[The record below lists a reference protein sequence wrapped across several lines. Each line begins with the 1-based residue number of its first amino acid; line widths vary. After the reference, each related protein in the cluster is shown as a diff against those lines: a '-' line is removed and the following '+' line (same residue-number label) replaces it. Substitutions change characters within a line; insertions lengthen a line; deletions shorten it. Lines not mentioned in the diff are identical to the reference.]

1 MNKCRKIIC
10 LVLAVVM
17 MLGTFALSA
26 MTATGDTDNK
36 IYAFKFN
43 EDDYKPGMATNP
55 ADSYYTE
62 NDGTLVLE
70 SNEIHKQYQMF
81 FAVNEKNASRLEEAI
96 ITACRYYDGVLATEV
111 HIPWAKNKWGYNCS
125 PEIGITFMNSKQKT
139 VCKADI
145 TRYAPDTMEPHQVL
159 MDVTTFIDPETGDVN
174 YSSENAIKFVYV
186 QIQCYDWGCGS
197 GDPDGGTRGKYTV
210 SPFYVVTG
218 KEEVNTI
225 PTSEPDPN
233 QQTLLNFGKANKRDY
248 DNAPSS
254 RKYSADGVV
263 WKSEGM
269 ATAEN
274 AGFLEMKQINTFNQ
288 MQVNYAFEHGDALKN
303 AFNLAK
309 SENGTGYAKFTV
321 NIVQCL
327 DYNTRKDM
335 IAEIKFAVAQS
346 AESEAQYQE
355 FTAWQYPGTSRTYY
369 IDLTRYRAYQELS
382 SMSVAIQNYWHVKTN
397 PDGTK
402 EIFDYDRE
410 INWDQSLDRSEELG
424 YVRTYLFNTTVIV
437 SPVVVIPKTAEANH
451 TFKNTDSKIVLN
463 KFNTDSCVVPATKE
477 EKVNIDPNA
486 DGYTGKVEPTTK
498 PGSTS
503 GSGGSTTKIA
513 APKVSSA
520 AVVGK
525 NQIKVK
531 YGKVS
536 GAKYYQLY
544 RKVNTG
550 SWKKI
555 KTVSSK
561 YLTITDKTASAAG
574 TYQYKVRAVDA
585 KGGVSKDSNI
595 KKVTGVMSFSAKPT
609 IKLASIKK
617 GVKVTLSKKVTNAG
631 GYQIQYSKK
640 KTMKSAKTTTMKKT
654 AKYKN
659 VTKLTAKTRY
669 YVRVRAYKVIAGK
682 KQYGKWSTIKYVTT
696 KK

>member
-1 MNKCRKIIC
+1 MSKCKKIIS

-70 SNEIHKQYQMF
+70 SNEIHKQYQMY
-81 FAVNEKNASRLEEAI
+81 FAVNEKNASRLEESI

-125 PEIGITFMNSKQKT
+125 PEIGVTFLDSKHKT

-145 TRYAPDTMEPHQVL
+145 ARYAPDTMEPHQVL
-159 MDVTTFIDPETGDVN
+159 MDVTTFIDPETGEVN
-174 YSSENAIKFVYV
+174 YNNEIAFVYV
-186 QIQCYDWGCGS
+186 QIQCYDWACGS
-197 GDPDGGTRGKYTV
+197 GDADGGTRGKYTV

-218 KEEVNTI
+218 KEEINTI
-225 PTSEPDPN
+225 PTSKPDPN
-233 QQTLLNFGKANKRDY
+233 QQTLLNFGKSNKRDY

-288 MQVNYAFEHGDALKN
+288 MQVNYGFEHGEALKN

-309 SENGTGYAKFTV
+309 SDQGTGYAKFTV

-335 IAEIKFAVAQS
+335 IAEIKFAIGQS
-346 AESEAQYQE
+346 EDSEAQYQE

-397 PDGTK
+397 SDGTK

-410 INWDQSLDRSEELG
+410 INWDQSLDKSEELG

-451 TFKNTDSKIVLN
+451 TFQNTPSSLVLN
-463 KFNTDSCVVPATKE
+463 KFNADSCVVPATE
-477 EKVNIDPNA
+477 QEKVSIDPNA
-486 DGYTGKVEPTTK
+486 DGYTGGGGETTTTAS
-498 PGSTS
+498 GGGS
-503 GSGGSTTKIA
+503 GSATSKLATPKI
-513 APKVSSA
+513 SSA

-525 NQIKVK
+525 NKIKVK

-550 SWKKI
+550 GWKKV

-561 YLTITDKTASAAG
+561 YNYITDKTASAAG
-574 TYQYKVRAVDA
+574 TYQYRVRAVDA
-585 KGGVSKDSNI
+585 KGGVSAYSNI
-595 KKVTGVMSFSAKPT
+595 KKVTGVMNFSAKPT
-609 IKLASIKK
+609 IKLASLKK

-654 AKYKN
+654 AKYKK

-682 KQYGKWSTIKYVTT
+682 KQYGKWSTKKYVTT

>member
-1 MNKCRKIIC
+1 MNKCKKIIS

-17 MLGTFALSA
+17 VIGAFALSA

-36 IYAFKFN
+36 IYAFKFS

-70 SNEIHKQYQMF
+70 SNEIHKQYQMYF
-81 FAVNEKNASRLEEAI
+81 SVNEKNASRLEEAV

-125 PEIGITFMNSKQKT
+125 PEIGVTFMNSAQKT

-145 TRYAPDTMEPHQVL
+145 ARYAPDTMEPHQVL
-159 MDVTTFIDPETGDVN
+159 MDVTCFIDPETGEVN
-174 YSSENAIKFVYV
+174 YNNEIKYVYV

-197 GDPDGGTRGKYTV
+197 DKPDGGTRGKYTI

-225 PTSEPDPN
+225 PTEKPDPN
-233 QQTLLNFGKANKRDY
+233 QQTLLNFGKANKKDY

-274 AGFLEMKQINTFNQ
+274 AGFLEMRQINTFNQ
-288 MQVNYAFEHGDALKN
+288 MQVNYGFEHGEALKN

-309 SENGTGYAKFTV
+309 SDQGTGYAKFTV

-335 IAEIKFAVAQS
+335 IAEIKFAVGQS
-346 AESEAQYQE
+346 EDSDAQYQE

-369 IDLTRYRAYQELS
+369 VDLTRYGSYQELS
-382 SMSVAIQNYWHVKTN
+382 SLTVAIQNYWHVKTN

-451 TFKNTDSKIVLN
+451 TFKNTTPSAVLN
-463 KFNTDSCVVPATKE
+463 KFNADSCVVPATE
-477 EKVNIDPNA
+477 QEKVSIDPNA
-486 DGYTGKVEPTTK
+486 DGYKG
-498 PGSTS
+498 
-503 GSGGSTTKIA
+503 GSGGVVTTTAAGGSGGGSTTTKIA

-520 AVVGK
+520 AVIGK
-525 NQIKVK
+525 NQIRVK

-550 SWKKI
+550 AWKKI
-555 KTVSSK
+555 KTVASK
-561 YLTITDKTASAAG
+561 YLYITDKTASAAG
-574 TYQYKVRAVDA
+574 TYQYRVCAVDA
-585 KGGVSKDSNI
+585 GGKVSGYSNI

-659 VTKLTAKTRY
+659 VTKLTGKTRY

-682 KQYGKWSTIKYVTT
+682 KQYGKWSAIKYVTT